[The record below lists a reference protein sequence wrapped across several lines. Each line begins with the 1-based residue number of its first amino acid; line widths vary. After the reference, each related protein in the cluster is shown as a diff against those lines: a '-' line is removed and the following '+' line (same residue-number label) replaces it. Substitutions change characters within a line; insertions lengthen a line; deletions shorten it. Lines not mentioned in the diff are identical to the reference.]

1 MRTRPR
7 VRPAL
12 LRFFPALLL
21 ALPALMRG
29 AADPAPV
36 AATIELPKLVV
47 NDQRPL
53 LPPESWRYARVP
65 GLEILSGA
73 SERDTQK
80 LLRDFRLFNDAVTVV
95 WPAAKSRPLPPLT
108 LVLCETGA
116 QFAAFA
122 PPQNGVAT
130 DLATLLLPGR
140 DHTAIVLNF
149 GLKAVTLNPAEVGE
163 GDRVLDGD
171 DLTGAA
177 MRVDF
182 YAQLRRQYVKYL
194 LSLSQPRQPA
204 WFEEGISQ
212 LLMGMQV
219 DPKFIRFAE
228 VVKPK
233 AVTHAAAFNF
243 AGAGPD
249 DGPQPTPGEVLDEK
263 DFNEALVRAGFL
275 PLEQLFAVTHDS
287 PEVNNPIAGKWAHQ
301 CAALVHMWLYGE
313 GKEFNAGFAKFL
325 ARAQREPVTE
335 AMFKEC
341 FGMNYRQM
349 LTRLRGYLNDTAYQ
363 YQEFEAKKGGGLP
376 EPKPLELRDAT
387 QPEIARL
394 KGESLV
400 LAGRPDAAYEE
411 MRAGYARGPLDPALV
426 ASFGVLEARRGETK
440 RAREFL
446 EAADRLHAANPAAGL
461 ALARLRYAD
470 AQAKPGAAGGQL
482 AEAQTRAVVA
492 PLDAARRT
500 PPAMPEVYELMTDA
514 WLHSAATPAKPDL
527 AMINQGVVL
536 FPRRPLLLYQA
547 AELNRRHGDPREARL
562 MATAGV
568 QLSRNEESRKA
579 FQAILDALPAK

>member
-1 MRTRPR
+1 
-7 VRPAL
+7 
-12 LRFFPALLL
+12 
-21 ALPALMRG
+21 LP
-29 AADPAPV
+29 
-36 AATIELPKLVV
+36 T
-47 NDQRPL
+47 
-53 LPPESWRYARVP
+53 
-65 GLEILSGA
+65 
-73 SERDTQK
+73 
-80 LLRDFRLFNDAVTVV
+80 
-95 WPAAKSRPLPPLT
+95 LT
-108 LVLCETGA
+108 LILCETEE

-122 PPQNGVAT
+122 PAQNGVAT

-140 DHTAIVLNF
+140 DHTALVINF
-149 GLKAVTLNPAEVGE
+149 GVKAVTLNPAEVGE
-163 GDRVLDGD
+163 TDRLLEGDEA

-194 LSLSQPRQPA
+194 LSLNQPRSPA

-212 LLMGMQV
+212 LLMGMRV
-219 DPKFIRFAE
+219 DPKFIRFGQ

-275 PLEQLFAVTHDS
+275 PLQEVFDVKHDS
-287 PEVNNPIAGKWAHQ
+287 PEVNNPIAGKWAHE

-335 AMFKEC
+335 PMFKEC
-341 FGMNYRQM
+341 FGMGYQQM
-349 LTRLRGYLNDTAYQ
+349 LLRLRRYLNDTAYE

-376 EPKPLELRDAT
+376 EPKPLDLRDAT
-387 QPEIARL
+387 PPEIGRL
-394 KGESLV
+394 KGEALV
-400 LAGRPDAAYEE
+400 LAGRTDAAYEE
-411 MRAGYARGPLDPALV
+411 MRAGYARGPADPALV
-426 ASFGVLEARRGETK
+426 ASFGVLEVRRGETK

-446 EAADRLHAANPAAGL
+446 EAANRLQAANPTAGL
-461 ALARLRYAD
+461 ALARLRYAE
-470 AQAKPGAAGGQL
+470 AQAKPGAADGQL
-482 AEAQTRAVVA
+482 SEAQTRSVVA

-514 WLHSAATPAKPDL
+514 WLHSAATPGKADL
-527 AMINQGVVL
+527 GMINQGVVL

-547 AELNRRHGDPREARL
+547 AELNRQYGDPREARL
-562 MATAGV
+562 MATAGL
-568 QLSRNEESRKA
+568 QLSRTEDSRQA
-579 FQAILDALPAK
+579 FQAILDTLDTPPAR